1 MGDKVHCKDK
11 KPWRGARLCQREPKD
26 CINKYLSK
34 GCINK
39 HIFKDIIIRY
49 ISKTQEKYLSIM
61 ALTNI
66 FPRTS
71 STNIFSKI
79 LSLDIF
85 QKGMK
90 IYILNDGMNKYLS
103 KDCINNIF
111 SKIST
116 FDIFQKGMTN
126 IFQMMTSTNNSPD
139 KHQQIQNKYPTNTSS
154 Q

>member
-11 KPWRGARLCQREPKD
+11 KPWRDARLCQREPKD

-66 FPRTS
+66 FPRTA
-71 STNIFSKI
+71 STNILSKI
-79 LSLDIF
+79 LSLEIF
-85 QKGMK
+85 QKAM
-90 IYILNDGMNKYLS
+90 YKYLS

-111 SKIST
+111 SKISS
-116 FDIFQKGMTN
+116 FYILKKGMKN
-126 IFQMMTSTNNSPD
+126 IFQMMTSTNNYLENT
-139 KHQQIQNKYPTNTSS
+139 NKYKTNTK
-154 Q
+154 